1 MILKTIRERKSLQV
15 FGLMLPGGFWLV
27 AFFALPLLL
36 IFVISFLS
44 RDDLGRPGLPATLAN
59 YQQAFDPLYVNL
71 FAFSIVLSLITTLL
85 ALVIAFPVAL
95 FMARLP
101 RKWRGVM
108 TLLVMIPF
116 WTNFLVR
123 TYALQFLMRA
133 NGPINTLLLS
143 LGLIQEPLQMLST
156 PFAVLVGLV
165 YGELP
170 FMILPLYTSLEKF
183 DWAMIEAAQDLG
195 ANAVRTFVRVMLPL
209 TAPGILAG
217 SILVFV
223 PSVGSYITVELMGGG
238 KINMIGRV
246 IAQQFGTSSNWP
258 FGSAMSLLLMVVVT
272 AAALVYFRIGRGERG
287 ERGSVEGA

>member
-1 MILKTIRERKSLQV
+1 MLQTIRERRGLQV
-15 FGLMLPGGFWLV
+15 LGLMFPGGLWLIL
-27 AFFALPLLL
+27 FFALPLAL
-36 IFVISFLS
+36 IFAISFMS
-44 RDDLGRPGLPATLAN
+44 RDDLSRPALPLTLAN
-59 YQQAFDPLYVNL
+59 YQQTFDPLYINL
-71 FAFSIVLSLITTLL
+71 FLFSVGLSLLTTLIT
-85 ALVIAFPVAL
+85 LVIAFPVAL

-101 RKWRGVM
+101 KRWRNVM

-133 NGPINTLLLS
+133 NGPINTALTG
-143 LGLIQEPLQMLST
+143 LGLIDEPVQLLST

-183 DWAMIEAAQDLG
+183 DWSMIEAAQDLG
-195 ANAVRTFVRVMLPL
+195 ANALKTLTRVMLPL
-209 TAPGILAG
+209 TAPGIVAG

-246 IAQQFGTSSNWP
+246 IAQQFGQSSNWP
-258 FGSAMSLLLMVVVT
+258 FGSAISLLLMIVVT
-272 AAALVYFRIGRGERG
+272 IAALVYFRVGRGERAG
-287 ERGSVEGA
+287 G

>member
-1 MILKTIRERKSLQV
+1 MLQTIRERKSLQLL
-15 FGLMLPGGFWLV
+15 GLMLPGGFWLIL
-27 AFFALPLLL
+27 FFALPLAL
-36 IFVISFLS
+36 IFAISFMS
-44 RDDLGRPGLPATLAN
+44 RDDLSRPALPLTLAN
-59 YQQAFDPLYVNL
+59 YQQTFDPLYINL
-71 FAFSIVLSLITTLL
+71 FLFSVGLSLLTTLITL
-85 ALVIAFPVAL
+85 LIAFPVAL

-101 RKWRGVM
+101 KRWRNIM

-143 LGLIQEPLQMLST
+143 VGLIDEPAQMLST

-183 DWAMIEAAQDLG
+183 DWSMIEAAQDLG
-195 ANAVRTFVRVMLPL
+195 ANALKTLAHVMLPL

-246 IAQQFGTSSNWP
+246 IAQQFGQSSNWP
-258 FGSAMSLLLMVVVT
+258 FGSAISLLLMIVVT
-272 AAALVYFRIGRGERG
+272 LAALVYFRIGRGERG
-287 ERGSVEGA
+287 AV

>member
-1 MILKTIRERKSLQV
+1 MLQTIRERRGLQV
-15 FGLMLPGGFWLV
+15 LGLMFPGGLWLIL
-27 AFFALPLLL
+27 FFALPLAL
-36 IFVISFLS
+36 IFAISFMS
-44 RDDLGRPGLPATLAN
+44 RDDLSRPALPLTLAN
-59 YQQAFDPLYVNL
+59 YQQTFDPLYINL
-71 FAFSIVLSLITTLL
+71 FLFSVGLSLLTTLIT
-85 ALVIAFPVAL
+85 LVIAFPVAL

-101 RKWRGVM
+101 KRWRNVM

-133 NGPINTLLLS
+133 NGPINTALMG
-143 LGLIQEPLQMLST
+143 LGLIDEPVQLLST

-183 DWAMIEAAQDLG
+183 DWSMIEAAQDLG
-195 ANAVRTFVRVMLPL
+195 ANALKTLTRVMLPL
-209 TAPGILAG
+209 TAPGIVAG

-246 IAQQFGTSSNWP
+246 IAQQFGQSSNWP
-258 FGSAMSLLLMVVVT
+258 FGSAISLLLMIVVT
-272 AAALVYFRIGRGERG
+272 IAALVYFRVGRGERAG
-287 ERGSVEGA
+287 G

>member
-1 MILKTIRERKSLQV
+1 MLQTIRERKGLQV
-15 FGLMLPGGFWLV
+15 LGLMLPGGFWLIL
-27 AFFALPLLL
+27 FFALPLAL
-36 IFVISFLS
+36 IFAISFMS
-44 RDDLGRPGLPATLAN
+44 RDDLSRPALPLTLAN
-59 YQQAFDPLYVNL
+59 YQQTFDPLYINL
-71 FAFSIVLSLITTLL
+71 FLFSVGLSLLTTLIT
-85 ALVIAFPVAL
+85 LVIAFPVAL

-101 RKWRGVM
+101 KRWRNVM

-143 LGLIQEPLQMLST
+143 LGLVDEPVQMLST

-183 DWAMIEAAQDLG
+183 DWSMIEAAQDLG
-195 ANAVRTFVRVMLPL
+195 ANALRTLERVMLPL

-246 IAQQFGTSSNWP
+246 IAQQFGQSSNWP
-258 FGSAMSLLLMVVVT
+258 FGSAISLLLMIVVT
-272 AAALVYFRIGRGERG
+272 IAALVYFRVGRGER
-287 ERGSVEGA
+287 AAI

>member
-1 MILKTIRERKSLQV
+1 MLQTIRERKGLQLL
-15 FGLMLPGGFWLV
+15 GLMFPGGFWLIL
-27 AFFALPLLL
+27 FFALPLAL
-36 IFVISFLS
+36 IFAISFMS
-44 RDDLGRPGLPATLAN
+44 RDDLSRPALPLTLAN
-59 YQQAFDPLYVNL
+59 YEQTFDPLYINL
-71 FAFSIVLSLITTLL
+71 FLFSVGLSLLTTLIT
-85 ALVIAFPVAL
+85 LVIAFPVAL

-101 RKWRGVM
+101 KRWRNIM

-133 NGPINTLLLS
+133 NGPINTLLLG
-143 LGLIQEPLQMLST
+143 LGLTDEPVQLLST

-183 DWAMIEAAQDLG
+183 DWSMIEAAQDLG
-195 ANAVRTFVRVMLPL
+195 ANALKTLVRVMLPL

-246 IAQQFGTSSNWP
+246 IAQQFGQSSNWP
-258 FGSAMSLLLMVVVT
+258 FGSAISLLLMIVVT
-272 AAALVYFRIGRGERG
+272 IAALVYFRVGRGERAG
-287 ERGSVEGA
+287 G

>member
-1 MILKTIRERKSLQV
+1 MLQTIRERKGLQV
-15 FGLMLPGGFWLV
+15 LGLMLPGGFWLIL
-27 AFFALPLLL
+27 FFALPLAL
-36 IFVISFLS
+36 IFAISFMS
-44 RDDLGRPGLPATLAN
+44 RDDLSRPALPLTLTN
-59 YQQAFDPLYVNL
+59 YQQAFDPLYINL
-71 FAFSIVLSLITTLL
+71 FLFSVGLSLLTTLIT
-85 ALVIAFPVAL
+85 LVIAFPVAL

-101 RKWRGVM
+101 KRWRNIM

-143 LGLIQEPLQMLST
+143 LGLIDEPVQMLST

-183 DWAMIEAAQDLG
+183 DWSMIEAAQDLG
-195 ANAVRTFVRVMLPL
+195 ANALRTLVRVMLPL

-246 IAQQFGTSSNWP
+246 IAQQFGQSSNWP
-258 FGSAMSLLLMVVVT
+258 FGSAISLLLMIVVT
-272 AAALVYFRIGRGERG
+272 IAALVYFRVGRGER
-287 ERGSVEGA
+287 AAI

>member
-1 MILKTIRERKSLQV
+1 MLRTFRERKGLQV
-15 FGLMLPGGFWLV
+15 FSLMFPGGFWLIT
-27 AFFALPLLL
+27 FFALPLLMIL
-36 IFVISFLS
+36 AISLLS
-44 RDDLGRPGLPATLAN
+44 RDDLGRPSPPWTLSN

-71 FAFSIVLSLITTLL
+71 FLYSIGVALLTTLL
-85 ALVIAFPVAL
+85 TLVIAYPVAL
-95 FMARLP
+95 YMARLP
-101 RKWRGVM
+101 RKWRGVA

-133 NGPINTLLLS
+133 NGPINTLLLG
-143 LGLIQEPLQMLST
+143 LGLIQEPIPILST

-170 FMILPLYTSLEKF
+170 FMILPLYASLEKF
-183 DWAMIEAAQDLG
+183 DWSMIEAAQDLG
-195 ANAVRTFVRVMLPL
+195 ANAFRVFTRVMLPL

-238 KINMIGRV
+238 KINMIGRA
-246 IAQQFGTSSNWP
+246 IAQQFGASGNWP
-258 FGSAMSLLLMVVVT
+258 FGSAMSLLLMVIVT
-272 AAALVYFRIGRGERG
+272 AAALAYFRIGRGERT
-287 ERGSVEGA
+287 RL

>member
-1 MILKTIRERKSLQV
+1 MLQTIRERKGLQV
-15 FGLMLPGGFWLV
+15 LGLMFPGGVWLIV
-27 AFFALPLLL
+27 FFALPLAL
-36 IFVISFLS
+36 IFAISFMS
-44 RDDLGRPGLPATLAN
+44 RDDLSRPALPLTLAN
-59 YQQAFDPLYVNL
+59 YQQTFDLLYINL
-71 FAFSIVLSLITTLL
+71 FLFSVGLSLLTTLITL
-85 ALVIAFPVAL
+85 LIAFPVAL

-101 RKWRGVM
+101 KRWRNLM

-133 NGPINTLLLS
+133 NGPINTLLLG
-143 LGLIQEPLQMLST
+143 LGLIDEPVQLLST

-183 DWAMIEAAQDLG
+183 DWSMIEAAQDLG
-195 ANAVRTFVRVMLPL
+195 ANALNTLLRVMLPL

-246 IAQQFGTSSNWP
+246 IAQQFGQSSNWP
-258 FGSAMSLLLMVVVT
+258 FGSAISLLLMVVVT
-272 AAALVYFRIGRGERG
+272 IAALIYFRIGRGERG
-287 ERGSVEGA
+287 AI

>member
-1 MILKTIRERKSLQV
+1 MLQTIRERKGLQV
-15 FGLMLPGGFWLV
+15 LGLMLPGGFWLIL
-27 AFFALPLLL
+27 FFALPLAL
-36 IFVISFLS
+36 IFAISFMS
-44 RDDLGRPGLPATLAN
+44 RDDLSRPALPLTLAN
-59 YQQAFDPLYVNL
+59 YQQTFDPLYINL
-71 FAFSIVLSLITTLL
+71 FLFSVGLSLLTTLIT
-85 ALVIAFPVAL
+85 LVIAFPVAL

-101 RKWRGVM
+101 KRWRNIM

-143 LGLIQEPLQMLST
+143 LGLIDEPVQMLST

-183 DWAMIEAAQDLG
+183 DWSMIEAAQDLG
-195 ANAVRTFVRVMLPL
+195 ANALRTLVRVMLPL

-246 IAQQFGTSSNWP
+246 IAQQFGQSSNWP
-258 FGSAMSLLLMVVVT
+258 FGSAISLLLMIVVT
-272 AAALVYFRIGRGERG
+272 IAALVYFRVGRGERG
-287 ERGSVEGA
+287 NV

>member
-1 MILKTIRERKSLQV
+1 MLQTIRERRGLQV
-15 FGLMLPGGFWLV
+15 LGLMFPGGVWLIL
-27 AFFALPLLL
+27 FFALPLAL
-36 IFVISFLS
+36 IFAISFMS
-44 RDDLGRPGLPATLAN
+44 RDDLSRPALPLTLAN
-59 YQQAFDPLYVNL
+59 YQQTFDPLYINL
-71 FAFSIVLSLITTLL
+71 FLFSVGLSLLTTLIT
-85 ALVIAFPVAL
+85 LVIAFPVAL

-101 RKWRGVM
+101 KRWRNVM

-133 NGPINTLLLS
+133 NGPINTALTG
-143 LGLIQEPLQMLST
+143 LGLIDEPVQLLST

-183 DWAMIEAAQDLG
+183 DWSMIEAAQDLG
-195 ANAVRTFVRVMLPL
+195 ANALKTLTRVMLPL
-209 TAPGILAG
+209 TAPGIVAG

-246 IAQQFGTSSNWP
+246 IAQQFGQSSNWP
-258 FGSAMSLLLMVVVT
+258 FGSAISLLLMIVVT
-272 AAALVYFRIGRGERG
+272 IAALVYFRVGRGERAG
-287 ERGSVEGA
+287 G

>member
-1 MILKTIRERKSLQV
+1 MLQTIRERKGVQL
-15 FGLMLPGGFWLV
+15 FGLMFPGGFWLIL
-27 AFFALPLLL
+27 FFALPLAL
-36 IFVISFLS
+36 IFAISFLS
-44 RDDLGRPGLPATLAN
+44 RDDLGRPSLPLTPAN
-59 YQQAFDPLYVNL
+59 YEQTFDPLYINL
-71 FAFSIVLSLITTLL
+71 FLFSVGLSLVTTLVT
-85 ALVIAFPVAL
+85 LVIAFPVAL

-101 RKWRGVM
+101 KRWRNIM

-133 NGPINTLLLS
+133 NGPINTLLMS
-143 LGLIQEPLQMLST
+143 LGIAEEPVQMLST

-195 ANAVRTFVRVMLPL
+195 ANALKTLVRVMLPL

-246 IAQQFGTSSNWP
+246 IAQQFGQSSNWP
-258 FGSAMSLLLMVVVT
+258 FGSAISLLLMVVVT
-272 AAALVYFRIGRGERG
+272 IAALLYFRVGRGERA
-287 ERGSVEGA
+287 SL

>member
-1 MILKTIRERKSLQV
+1 MLQTIRERKGLQV
-15 FGLMLPGGFWLV
+15 LGLMFPGGLWLIL
-27 AFFALPLLL
+27 FFALPLAL
-36 IFVISFLS
+36 IFAISFMS
-44 RDDLGRPGLPATLAN
+44 RDDLSRPALPLTLVN
-59 YQQAFDPLYVNL
+59 YQQTFDPLYINL
-71 FAFSIVLSLITTLL
+71 FLFSVGLSLLTTLITL
-85 ALVIAFPVAL
+85 LIAFPVAL

-101 RKWRGVM
+101 KRWRNIM

-133 NGPINTLLLS
+133 NGPINTVLLN
-143 LGLIQEPLQMLST
+143 LGLIDEPAQLLST

-183 DWAMIEAAQDLG
+183 DWSMIEAAQDLG
-195 ANAVRTFVRVMLPL
+195 ANALKTLLRVMLPL

-246 IAQQFGTSSNWP
+246 IAQQFGQSSNWP
-258 FGSAMSLLLMVVVT
+258 FGSAISLLLMIVVT
-272 AAALVYFRIGRGERG
+272 VAALVYFRIGRGERG
-287 ERGSVEGA
+287 GG

>member
-1 MILKTIRERKSLQV
+1 MLQTIRERRGLQV
-15 FGLMLPGGFWLV
+15 LGLMFPGGFWLIL
-27 AFFALPLLL
+27 FFALPLTL
-36 IFVISFLS
+36 IFAISFMSRDELS
-44 RDDLGRPGLPATLAN
+44 RPALPLTLAN
-59 YQQAFDPLYVNL
+59 YQQTFDPLYINL
-71 FAFSIVLSLITTLL
+71 FLFSVGLSLLTTLIT
-85 ALVIAFPVAL
+85 LVIAFPVAL

-101 RKWRGVM
+101 KRWRNIM

-143 LGLIQEPLQMLST
+143 LGLTDEPLQMLST
-156 PFAVLVGLV
+156 PFAVLIGLV

-183 DWAMIEAAQDLG
+183 DWSMIEAAQDLG
-195 ANAVRTFVRVMLPL
+195 ADALRTLARVMLPL

-246 IAQQFGTSSNWP
+246 IAQQFGQSSNWP
-258 FGSAMSLLLMVVVT
+258 FGSAISLLLMIVVT
-272 AAALVYFRIGRGERG
+272 IAALIYFRVGRGERSG
-287 ERGSVEGA
+287 V

>member
-1 MILKTIRERKSLQV
+1 MLQTIRERRGLQV
-15 FGLMLPGGFWLV
+15 LGLMLPGGFWLIV
-27 AFFALPLLL
+27 FFALPLAL
-36 IFVISFLS
+36 IFAISLMSRDELS
-44 RDDLGRPGLPATLAN
+44 RPALPLTLAN
-59 YQQAFDPLYVNL
+59 YQQTFDPLYINL
-71 FAFSIVLSLITTLL
+71 FLFSIGLSLLTTLITL
-85 ALVIAFPVAL
+85 IIAFPVAL

-101 RKWRGVM
+101 RRWRTVM

-133 NGPINTLLLS
+133 NGPINTLLLN
-143 LGLIQEPLQMLST
+143 LGLIHEPIQMLST

-183 DWAMIEAAQDLG
+183 DWSIVEAAQDLG
-195 ANAVRTFVRVMLPL
+195 ADALRTLVRVVLPL

-246 IAQQFGTSSNWP
+246 IAQQFGQSGNWP
-258 FGSAMSLLLMVVVT
+258 FGSAISLILMVVVT
-272 AAALVYFRIGRGERG
+272 VAALVYFRIGRGER
-287 ERGSVEGA
+287 SAL